1 MLIVKLPA
9 IDAFVSGHTH
19 APGLRVVRRVDGEQA
34 VAVNCGCWLREFTP
48 VHTRFK
54 GPQVFVSRFVLT
66 HVRILRRGDGL
77 RVELWEHPKPVAQR
91 LTRVVR
97 LVSRDRIPHQ
107 TPRRRQ
113 TARDRRLRDLRMKLL
128 WHWRSR
134 CVA

>member
-54 GPQVFVSRFVLT
+54 GPPGFRLE
-66 HVRILRRGDGL
+66 VRAHPRKDTPEGRRAARGALGASEA
-77 RVELWEHPKPVAQR
+77 RRSTPHEG
-91 LTRVVR
+91 
-97 LVSRDRIPHQ
+97 RDAGEPGQ
-107 TPRRRQ
+107 DTPPNPPPTPNR
-113 TARDRRLRDLRMKLL
+113 A
-128 WHWRSR
+128 
-134 CVA
+134 